1 MSIPISLQDSI
12 YLINEAVGV
21 LLFRLSLFQNGAD
34 VGTFPAF
41 TCKVESSQKELRPI
55 RQLYSNVITSHK
67 PRPKRTK
74 VILIIK

>member
-21 LLFRLSLFQNGAD
+21 LLFRLSLFQNGAH

-41 TCKVESSQKELRPI
+41 TCEVDSSQGAEANPATL
-55 RQLYSNVITSHK
+55 
-67 PRPKRTK
+67 
-74 VILIIK
+74 